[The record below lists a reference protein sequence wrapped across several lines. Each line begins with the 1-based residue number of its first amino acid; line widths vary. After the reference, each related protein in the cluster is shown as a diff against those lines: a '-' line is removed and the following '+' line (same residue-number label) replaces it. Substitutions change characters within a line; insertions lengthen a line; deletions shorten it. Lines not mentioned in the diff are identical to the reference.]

1 VCTRE
6 HVSFVH
12 IAHANN
18 ITVFGNSTGLC
29 AVQKTRNYAVARNL
43 VADRIFSR
51 PFSVEPQTKY
61 TIDNNVR
68 LQMQRKFGP
77 LNVARDM
84 QQPVS
89 HAKHQ
94 ALQTKQIILMCDHLD
109 HKGHHLVSTARQHGR
124 ESPT

>member
-1 VCTRE
+1 M
-6 HVSFVH
+6 
-12 IAHANN
+12 N
-18 ITVFGNSTGLC
+18 
-29 AVQKTRNYAVARNL
+29 AVQKTRNYAVARTKFGGRQNFL
-43 VADRIFSR
+43 AV
-51 PFSVEPQTKY
+51 PFRWSPKTKY

-77 LNVARDM
+77 LNVARVM

-109 HKGHHLVSTARQHGR
+109 RKGHHLVSIARQRGR